1 MSGTGLRDLRL
12 VAGVAIAA
20 ALTWTLCQ
28 TVGMASAA
36 PYGVVI
42 AAVLMRPDF
51 QPWPKPALVL
61 LPLVV
66 AVGLSLGTFLKPLLE
81 APEVWQFAVVT
92 AIAQCLG
99 QALPD
104 RLMLV
109 RNLLAVLAV
118 LPLLGGN
125 ATWLS
130 AWHQLLAVL
139 VGLVTATVVQSAL
152 RLPLDSPATTAT
164 PASAPEA
171 ASAAHRH
178 SARAEASADPSPG
191 AKVQA
196 ESRPTNSDQPVPHE
210 AEALATRSLAQRFAD
225 PFFWRKLVTSTLALS
240 IGMGVGAVTPKY
252 LYFGVVL
259 LLNDSLGATLLRVRD
274 RMVGVSLGVLMP
286 MLVFNTFTINA
297 LSVALVMGGSTALVV
312 GVGLKPQLRTAL
324 ISSGVTYVG
333 YGALTD
339 WYVPHRWLDYLLGCG
354 LALLVCLLVR
364 PFSALGRFRQ
374 LARSGEGLTATLR
387 ALLPSALEEA
397 RLLGQEREFQELL
410 RQLEPARST

>member
-1 MSGTGLRDLRL
+1 MSGNGLRDLRL

-28 TVGMASAA
+28 TLGMASAA

-51 QPWPKPALVL
+51 RSWPKPIFVL

-66 AVGLSLGTFLKPLLE
+66 GLGLSLGTVLKPLLE
-81 APEVWQFAVVT
+81 GPEVWQFAVVT

-118 LPLLGGN
+118 LPLLGSN

-139 VGLVTATVVQSAL
+139 VGLITATLVQAAL
-152 RLPLDSPATTAT
+152 RLPLDLPATGEK
-164 PASAPEA
+164 P
-171 ASAAHRH
+171 
-178 SARAEASADPSPG
+178 AEA
-191 AKVQA
+191 K
-196 ESRPTNSDQPVPHE
+196 
-210 AEALATRSLAQRFAD
+210 AEALPTRSLPQRFTD

-286 MLVFNTFTINA
+286 MLVFNTFSINA
-297 LSVALVMGGSTALVV
+297 LSVALVMGGTTALIAA
-312 GVGLKPQLRTAL
+312 VGLQPQLRTAL

-364 PFSALGRFRQ
+364 PFSALRRFHQ
-374 LARSGEGLTATLR
+374 LASSGAGLTTPLQ

-397 RLLGQEREFQELL
+397 RVLGQEREFQELL
-410 RQLEPARST
+410 RQLQCAQRT